1 MKISSSIA
9 VCSLAMFSVP
19 FEMSAQSRV
28 FVDPFLSAPAF
39 QIAGGVNDL
48 RVAESYRI
56 APPEESTHILI
67 EGLVPIEVGSNVVV
81 SNYTGINLNT
91 GEVKDVGSL
100 YFTMPPNAPAP
111 DAASSPIVGIVARNG
126 SWDGLTSAPP
136 ATPIGGSIGNIHIDM
151 QASTLVFNIAGY
163 TGTAHYS
170 RIDNFTLQIDDFRL
184 SNGGANLDFY
194 GAQFSLYRGDLY
206 GIVQTK
212 NPLNENA
219 RLFELRINH
228 LEDYDGDQIPDLLDE
243 ATGPFS
249 PVIGGDKFDR
259 TIGWMWGDS
268 AQWAYAYFTYR
279 WVYTVAYPWM
289 WIDGQGWVWA
299 GRDFSDNGTIW
310 LWHDA
315 RQEYIMTRTDGWR
328 NNAGTSHFWSTKQEA
343 YFPFH

>member
-228 LEDYDGDQIPDLLDE
+228 LEDYDGDQIPDLLMRLPVPLARSSA
-243 ATGPFS
+243 ATSLTGQSVGCGATQLNGPTPTSLTGGSILLLIPGCGLTAKDGFGLVGIFRITALS
-249 PVIGGDKFDR
+249 GFGMMPV
-259 TIGWMWGDS
+259 
-268 AQWAYAYFTYR
+268 
-279 WVYTVAYPWM
+279 
-289 WIDGQGWVWA
+289 
-299 GRDFSDNGTIW
+299 
-310 LWHDA
+310 
-315 RQEYIMTRTDGWR
+315 R
-328 NNAGTSHFWSTKQEA
+328 NTS
-343 YFPFH
+343 